1 MRRWTALTYI
11 DYLNAFHRYCK
22 EKYLPGNAKLLYF
35 ELLAL
40 FNEAYWPDSL
50 QVDNLRLM
58 SLVDTRTERVAIS
71 ARDKLVDAGF
81 IWYRKGKKRSPNT
94 YYLLEYTH
102 QKVSEFNSENGSIS
116 ESETT
121 SGLCS
126 HIKKKTEEKE
136 KTFFSGG
143 DGGAAPAPAPVSE
156 ATAAVGEC
164 LLERDIDKSLYFGM
178 TDAVQGEA
186 AQITD
191 ELFSKFGWGTPGAV
205 DISKVLDYTC
215 HREGVR
221 DETQITFQ
229 KERVKLLT
237 YAFEQAAKKG
247 EPRNWN
253 YIDGVMRKLAR
264 RGIDTVEKA
273 EDYDYEREA
282 RE

>member
-11 DYLNAFHRYCK
+11 EYLNGFTRWIETDSPTDKVIILYYGLLSTFNHRR
-22 EKYLPGNAKLLYF
+22 
-35 ELLAL
+35 
-40 FNEAYWPDSL
+40 WPRWTG
-50 QVDNLRLM
+50 VDTQRLM
-58 SLVDTRTERVAIS
+58 MLARTSDKKTALR
-71 ARDKLVDAGF
+71 ARDALVRAGF
-81 IWYRKGKKRSPNT
+81 IEYKRGKRGKVT
-94 YYLLEYTH
+94 EYHLLEYSG
-102 QKVSEFNSENGSIS
+102 KSLPENSTENATIS
-116 ESETT
+116 ATQDATPNKNKTET
-121 SGLCS
+121 
-126 HIKKKTEEKE
+126 KKKT
-136 KTFFSGG
+136 FSSGG

-156 ATAAVGEC
+156 AAAAVGEC

-186 AQITD
+186 AQIAE

-205 DISKVLDYTC
+205 DISKVFDYTC

-221 DETQITFQ
+221 DETQITFH

-282 RE
+282 RA

>member
-1 MRRWTALTYI
+1 MTYIEYLNQFNRWVEDNNPTDKVIVLYYGLLNLFNRRRWPEWAGI
-11 DYLNAFHRYCK
+11 DRRCLLMLARTSDKGVAHR
-22 EKYLPGNAKLLYF
+22 
-35 ELLAL
+35 
-40 FNEAYWPDSL
+40 
-50 QVDNLRLM
+50 
-58 SLVDTRTERVAIS
+58 
-71 ARDKLVDAGF
+71 ARDILAEAGF
-81 IWYRKGKKRSPNT
+81 IEYVRGDRRGRATEYR
-94 YYLLEYTH
+94 LLEYGERCLPLNPP
-102 QKVSEFNSENGSIS
+102 VNLPLIPP
-116 ESETT
+116 ES
-121 SGLCS
+121 LPPN
-126 HIKKKTEEKE
+126 KNKTETKK

-143 DGGAAPAPAPVSE
+143 DGGAAPVSE
-156 ATAAVGEC
+156 AAVAVGEC

-186 AQITD
+186 AQIAE
-191 ELFSKFGWGTPGAV
+191 ELFSKFGWGRPGAV
-205 DISKVLDYTC
+205 DISKVFDYTC

-282 RE
+282 RA